1 MTDTIK
7 GYTKY
12 TKPIEDQGW
21 KFTGI
26 NGTESLPKR
35 YIKCQI
41 SYLYCGLLA
50 QTYAVIHP
58 CGKWLLEDN
67 SLVPYDRVYAYCE
80 VWE

>member
-1 MTDTIK
+1 MTDALK

-26 NGTESLPKR
+26 NGTESLPSC
-35 YIKCQI
+35 YTKCQI
-41 SYLYCGLLA
+41 SYLNGALLA
-50 QTYAVIHP
+50 QTNAVNHP
-58 CGKWLLEDN
+58 CGKWLLMDN
-67 SLVPYDRVYAYCE
+67 SLVSYDRVYAYSI